1 MELEGKIKLILHRL
15 GGQVSLDHERNLEC
29 NRMVEFA
36 EVETGE
42 LADLFETVYE
52 RVSVYEQLSGSL
64 GDVEVVFEEALNGHE
79 SFAVERIER
88 TVLEYFLKEHFAEG
102 GGKLINQT
110 ADAEIFVADD
120 ILFGVEYLADF
131 DGNLSFLV
139 GARKILDVVN
149 NRTDTDGNL
158 RIEFGIEGVGDGL
171 CDLFDFADVRVGLDF
186 LDENDV
192 LFPGG
197 NDVILVLVRENVLN
211 HIEGENIGLGV
222 ELNQEDHAGFFRVE
236 AKFLRLDVDV
246 AGENVVENDVLDERT
261 LIVLFI
267 VEILDVGER
276 HCENG
281 GDLFRVLVFPFDE
294 YDVFPLGAG
303 ADRLIGISAGGNGI
317 RSVCEFVPNSLSHFA
332 NFHKF
337 AARNDDAVIVHDA
350 DNAVNSIPHLMNY
363 SLKKTI

>member
-1 MELEGKIKLILHRL
+1 MSIQNIKLDVSSKTLSELDGL
-15 GGQVSLDHERNLEC
+15 GDKISLNHESYLKGDSV
-29 NRMVEFA
+29 VEFT

-42 LADLFETVYE
+42 LADLFQTVHE
-52 RVSVYEQLSGSL
+52 RISVYEELSGSF
-64 GDVEVVFEEALNGHE
+64 GNIEVVFKEALNGHE
-79 SFAVERIER
+79 RFAVERIEG
-88 TVLEYFLKEHFAEG
+88 TVLENFLQEHFAERG
-102 GGKLINQT
+102 RKLINQT

-158 RIEFGIEGVGDGL
+158 RVEFGIERIHDGL
-171 CDLFDFADVRVGLDF
+171 RGLFDFTDVGVRLDF

-192 LFPGG
+192 LFPSG

-281 GDLFRVLVFPFDE
+281 GDLFRVLWK
-294 YDVFPLGAG
+294 
-303 ADRLIGISAGGNGI
+303 NG
-317 RSVCEFVPNSLSHFA
+317 CW
-332 NFHKF
+332 
-337 AARNDDAVIVHDA
+337 
-350 DNAVNSIPHLMNY
+350 M
-363 SLKKTI
+363 